1 MVVALVVLAV
11 RSTSGWSDSFAVFWY
26 GLWAA
31 AVVLAIV
38 GLVEAAVARDV
49 PSRRRAFAI
58 GLGVTTLAL
67 TALLVF
73 WILSVLSAIT

>member
-1 MVVALVVLAV
+1 MVVALVALAV
-11 RSTSGWSDSFAVFWY
+11 RGASAWSDSFAVFWY

-31 AVVLAIV
+31 AVLAIV
-38 GLVEAAVARDV
+38 GLVGAAVARDV

-73 WILSVLSAIT
+73 WILSVLSTIS